1 MRVSNVKRI
10 ILTLLTIITLVPLLS
25 SLWASFQEPQIQ
37 GRLELY
43 QTNLVLQAAEYDPN
57 STASTSPEAI
67 ATLVTQLTGAD
78 PYGNA
83 ITQYQDVLSSSEA
96 NLALLQR
103 RVAGS
108 QKSPGQKA
116 IAETRSLIDELHLKL
131 GILYATRQQLPQAR
145 QQWQAISAENSTFQT
160 TLQTLESL
168 WLDSQPPAS
177 TTSLVTASLETWFQ
191 QQNLQQFYRL
201 QGDDLSLAQLQGQ
214 IQADAQQAFL
224 KLTVVTILPFSVGLF
239 GLGFLVFLG
248 VQILRKRREAL
259 LYIDDHAA
267 WETPWDGETIWQVFI
282 VGFFLIGQ
290 IVLPLLL
297 PVVLQTLNLETTAWT
312 VREKAL
318 YTLVTYTLMA
328 IAGLMVLAISLK
340 EFRPFPQGWFQVKW
354 LDNWTVWGFG
364 GYMVA
369 LPLVLLVSLLNQQ
382 IWQGQGGSNPILFLA
397 LKAQDQVAL
406 TIFFLTAS
414 VLAPLFEEIM
424 FRGFLLSSLTRYI
437 PVWGSI
443 ILSAFLFAIAHMSL
457 SEVLP
462 LMTLGIILG
471 FVYVKSRN
479 LLAPM
484 LLHSLWNSGTLLSL
498 FILGS

>member
-1 MRVSNVKRI
+1 MKRV
-10 ILTLLTIITLVPLLS
+10 ILILLTVITLVPLLS

-67 ATLVTQLTGAD
+67 ATLVTQLTGQD

-96 NLALLQR
+96 NLALLKDR
-103 RVAGS
+103 ETTKPRS
-108 QKSPGQKA
+108 STQKA
-116 IAETRSLIDELHLKL
+116 IAETNGLIDELHLKL
-131 GILYATRQQLPQAR
+131 GILYATHQQPDQAR
-145 QQWQAISAENSTFQT
+145 QQWRAIAAQNSPSNI
-160 TLQTLESL
+160 LRQTLEPL
-168 WLDSQPPAS
+168 WLEAQPPVN
-177 TTSLVTASLETWFQ
+177 LEPLTATELETWFQ
-191 QQNLQQFYRL
+191 QQNLQQLYRL
-201 QGDDLSLAQLQGQ
+201 QNNDLALAQLHQQ

-239 GLGFLVFLG
+239 GLGFLIFLG
-248 VQILRKRREAL
+248 IQALRKREASL
-259 LYIDDHAA
+259 LYVPRESTWAI
-267 WETPWDGETIWQVFI
+267 PWDGEVVWQVFI
-282 VGFFLIGQ
+282 VGFFLVGQ
-290 IVLPLLL
+290 IILPLLL
-297 PVVLQTLNLETTAWT
+297 PIVLQTFNLDLTAWT
-312 VREKAL
+312 VREKAA
-318 YTLVTYTLMA
+318 YTLVTYSLMA
-328 IAGLMVLAISLK
+328 IAGLAVLTFSLQ
-340 EFRPFPQGWFQVKW
+340 EFRPLPQGWFQVKW

-369 LPLVLLVSLLNQQ
+369 LPLVLLVSVLNQQ

-414 VLAPLFEEIM
+414 VMAPLFEEIM
-424 FRGFLLSSLTRYI
+424 FRGFLLPSLNRYL

-443 ILSAFLFAIAHMSL
+443 LLSAFLFAIAHMSL

>member
-1 MRVSNVKRI
+1 MSNVKRV
-10 ILTLLTIITLVPLLS
+10 ILILLTVITLVPLLS

-57 STASTSPEAI
+57 SASSTSPEAI
-67 ATLVTQLTGAD
+67 ATLVTQLTGQD

-83 ITQYQDVLSSSEA
+83 ITQYQNVLSSSEA
-96 NLALLQR
+96 NLRLIQGSSANR
-103 RVAGS
+103 RSSAN
-108 QKSPGQKA
+108 QKA

-131 GILYATRQQLPQAR
+131 GILYATQQQFDAAR
-145 QQWQAISAENSTFQT
+145 QQWESITTTDNSRLTDT
-160 TLQTLESL
+160 VQTLKPL
-168 WLDSQPPAS
+168 WLEAQIPADL
-177 TTSLVTASLETWFQ
+177 TPLATASFEAWFE
-191 QQNLQQFYRL
+191 QQNYQQLY
-201 QGDDLSLAQLQGQ
+201 QLQGNAIALGQ
-214 IQADAQQAFL
+214 IQRQIQQNAQQAFL
-224 KLTVVTILPFSVGLF
+224 KLTVITILPFSVGLF
-239 GLGFLVFLG
+239 GFGFLIFLG
-248 VQILRKRREAL
+248 VQALRKRHESL
-259 LYIDDHAA
+259 LYIDAQAA
-267 WETPWDGETIWQVFI
+267 WETPWDGEIIWQVFI
-282 VGFFLIGQ
+282 IGFFLVGQ
-290 IVLPLLL
+290 IVLPLVL
-297 PVVLQTLNLETTAWT
+297 PLALQGLNLNAAAWA
-312 VREKAL
+312 VREKAV
-318 YTLVTYTLMA
+318 YTLVTYSLMA
-328 IAGLMVLAISLK
+328 IAGLGVLAISLW
-340 EFRPFPQGWFQVKW
+340 EFRPLPRDWFQVKW

-369 LPLVLLVSLLNQQ
+369 LPLVLLVSLLNQL
-382 IWQGQGGSNPILFLA
+382 IWQGQGGSNPLLFLA

-414 VLAPLFEEIM
+414 VMAPLFEEIM
-424 FRGFLLSSLTRYI
+424 FRGFLLPSLTRYM